1 MNDVVFR
8 SSVAGF
14 NKEDVLNYIEDIKK
28 QYEEQKN
35 KLTENACELSNA
47 FKKINELET
56 QLLEYKNIADEL
68 SLENSQYISMI
79 NNKPEQ
85 SPVCNLSDNEMVSD
99 CSDKLKI
106 LSEENEMLKFKSQE
120 LNSECEKYKAN
131 EKQFES
137 IIMDAYINSES
148 ILDDARQKAEQISK
162 GTQCSIEQ
170 ASENFADFSLYISN
184 ISAGFSEIVFKLTE
198 DIKHLTNNLMSVTK
212 ELQDNDAEE
221 TSDTYDGDINMYINN
236 HEEQVNDFNCTDSSK
251 YTAEESKDMSSYI
264 KKFES
269 MISGNANANADEV
282 QTDNSINETS
292 SNDVAVQSQEQNNEI
307 ECENDYST
315 YQNDDTN
322 LAETDVNELIGEYT
336 SDSDT
341 VLQEPTQEV
350 ASEIPMDESLTEEA
364 KDEANFI
371 SSAPIGNFRMDI
383 PLEQPLNSS
392 LIFDE
397 NFNLK
402 SNNEPAQLDDA
413 LGSQPLSPDDNQES
427 FPPLQTGMDY
437 SELFQFDD
445 SGNEN
450 NFLKHNTDQQFS
462 DIVNEYANSD
472 TSELINNQIADKNA
486 SVSEIGVATVTSKKV
501 NYEIEEPMMVD
512 PKGLYKAVDD
522 HSGKTRFGK
531 VKIKMSKNK

>member
-106 LSEENEMLKFKSQE
+106 LSEENEMLKIKSQE

-269 MISGNANANADEV
+269 MISGNANADEV

-292 SNDVAVQSQEQNNEI
+292 SNDVTVQPQEQNNEI

-322 LAETDVNELIGEYT
+322 LAETDVNELIGVYT

-392 LIFDE
+392 LKISI
-397 NFNLK
+397 LK
-402 SNNEPAQLDDA
+402 
-413 LGSQPLSPDDNQES
+413 
-427 FPPLQTGMDY
+427 
-437 SELFQFDD
+437 
-445 SGNEN
+445 
-450 NFLKHNTDQQFS
+450 
-462 DIVNEYANSD
+462 
-472 TSELINNQIADKNA
+472 
-486 SVSEIGVATVTSKKV
+486 VTM
-501 NYEIEEPMMVD
+501 NR
-512 PKGLYKAVDD
+512 L
-522 HSGKTRFGK
+522 
-531 VKIKMSKNK
+531 N